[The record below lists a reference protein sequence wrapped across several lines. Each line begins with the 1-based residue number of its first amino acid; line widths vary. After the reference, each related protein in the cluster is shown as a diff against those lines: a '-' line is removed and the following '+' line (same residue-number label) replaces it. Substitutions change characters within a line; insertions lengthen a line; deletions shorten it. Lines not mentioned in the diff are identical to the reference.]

1 MFINISDERK
11 GKMEDLFHVLIQFN
25 DNIDY
30 KNETALLT
38 DGIIDSVSLVEL
50 VTELEKSFFIDIPLE
65 EIIPENFNS
74 IENIWGMIER
84 LQNIQKWKN

>member
-84 LQNIQKWKN
+84 LQNIQK

>member
-50 VTELEKSFFIDIPLE
+50 VTVLEKSFFIDIPLE

-84 LQNIQKWKN
+84 LQNIQK

>member
-1 MFINISDERK
+1 MFINKSDERK

-84 LQNIQKWKN
+84 LQNIQK

>member
-50 VTELEKSFFIDIPLE
+50 VTALEKSFFIDIPLE

-84 LQNIQKWKN
+84 LQNIQK